1 MEYRYTFL
9 LYWRGALF
17 RLNYEKGLVFCRV
30 LSDAQEKE
38 EEKKDGDSFL
48 EMNAP

>member
-1 MEYRYTFL
+1 MEYRYIFL
-9 LYWRGALF
+9 VYRRGTLF

-30 LSDAQEKE
+30 LSDAKEKE
-38 EEKKDGDSFL
+38 EEKEDGDSFL